1 MKKNLFKL
9 IIPFLLIF
17 LILIV
22 MQRFKNKIILKVE
35 NEIITNYEIKN
46 KILRSLILSG
56 EEISQENI
64 NRYKNQA
71 LESLIQ
77 LKIKKIELKK
87 YNISKNNDQVNRYLN
102 SISSNNIPGLKKRF
116 VSNNLNFELF
126 LDEIETES
134 KWQKLIFKLYSK
146 KLI

>member
-17 LILIV
+17 FNSYSYAKI
-22 MQRFKNKIILKVE
+22 QNKIILKVE

-77 LKIKKIELKK
+77 LILVSTRAERILLKK
-87 YNISKNNDQVNRYLN
+87 NW
-102 SISSNNIPGLKKRF
+102 PTHKRIWKIGPRQ
-116 VSNNLNFELF
+116 EA
-126 LDEIETES
+126 
-134 KWQKLIFKLYSK
+134 
-146 KLI
+146 